1 LCARLQPSNRDGAA
15 SNVEELERMVAQIRV
30 RWPKTRIVIRITR
43 RIRLLRTSACPDQDL
58 FRLVAR
64 RLNTM

>member
-1 LCARLQPSNRDGAA
+1 
-15 SNVEELERMVAQIRV
+15 MVAQIRV